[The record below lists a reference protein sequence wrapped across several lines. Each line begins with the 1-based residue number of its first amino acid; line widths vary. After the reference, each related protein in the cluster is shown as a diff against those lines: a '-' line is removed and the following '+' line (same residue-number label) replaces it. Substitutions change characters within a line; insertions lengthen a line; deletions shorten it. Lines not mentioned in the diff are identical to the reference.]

1 MERGNCLLFP
11 LPILGC
17 IKCQEEKLALTAR
30 NWHTVGLASA
40 GLGAA
45 APRDAS
51 EHPLASA
58 ELRAQQELDWLASHV
73 GSHWEGQQFSL
84 KESSCCLMDSCWP
97 VSPPT

>member
-17 IKCQEEKLALTAR
+17 IKCQEEKLALTAH

-40 GLGAA
+40 GLGVA
-45 APRDAS
+45 APREAS

-97 VSPPT
+97 VSPLT